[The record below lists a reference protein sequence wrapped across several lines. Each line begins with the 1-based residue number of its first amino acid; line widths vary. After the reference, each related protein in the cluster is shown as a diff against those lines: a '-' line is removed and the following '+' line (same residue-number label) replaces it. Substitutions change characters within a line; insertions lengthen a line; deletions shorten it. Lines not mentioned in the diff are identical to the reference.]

1 MTKLKELAGSISES
15 PATQNTA
22 TLVFLYLLTHICREK
37 LSEFRGLSATVIS
50 TLPASAGLGSS
61 AAFSVSLAA
70 GFLSLIGEV
79 SPNQRHNDPLQQRA
93 TVESE
98 RGSAKVE
105 LPMSVMQRLDNLGI
119 GVSGSV
125 CTGWSASEMEVINEW
140 GLKAE
145 KLIHGTP
152 SGIDNSVSTFGGAI
166 RFCSG
171 QINHIQRMPKVRIL
185 LVNTKVS
192 RSTKKMVAGV
202 RELRDR
208 YPSVVG
214 PILDSVEAIVEKAES
229 LLHQLAQQLS
239 HTQPQP
245 NTETIHAGLQ
255 VSKILATF
263 VSDIWKG
270 RYSIFVNF
278 QLRKFYLR
286 KVLAKALISNF
297 CS

>member
-1 MTKLKELAGSISES
+1 MKPRVAYAEVSWVHVDLPSVYSACCATSSTSEMASSVVVSAPGKVILHGEHAVVYGKAALATSVDLRCYVVLKQVEDATITLDLPDFDHHVQWSLLTISSLHTLQTATEMTELKELAGVTSES

-37 LSEFRGLSATVIS
+37 LAEFPGLSATVIS

-79 SPNQRHNDPLQQRA
+79 SPNQRLNKPLQQQA

-98 RGSAKVE
+98 RGSAKVG
-105 LPMSVMQRLDNLGI
+105 LPMSVMQRLDKLGI

-152 SGIDNSVSTFGGAI
+152 LWD
-166 RFCSG
+166 
-171 QINHIQRMPKVRIL
+171 
-185 LVNTKVS
+185 
-192 RSTKKMVAGV
+192 
-202 RELRDR
+202 
-208 YPSVVG
+208 
-214 PILDSVEAIVEKAES
+214 
-229 LLHQLAQQLS
+229 
-239 HTQPQP
+239 
-245 NTETIHAGLQ
+245 
-255 VSKILATF
+255 
-263 VSDIWKG
+263 
-270 RYSIFVNF
+270 
-278 QLRKFYLR
+278 
-286 KVLAKALISNF
+286 
-297 CS
+297 